1 VQHELIL
8 AGGGSGTADYLL
20 PAAKKAL
27 ESADCVIASER
38 FLSLLEVKKARP
50 MGNISQLLQELP
62 ELLETERIGIVVS
75 GDPLLYSLCRTI
87 QNRYPELEMQVIPGV
102 GSLQLL
108 GAAFGLTMEQAE
120 IRSIHGRECSPGTIA
135 YAVSEHAETFFFCS
149 GTQGPRE
156 IAQSLLAYGLADTEI
171 FVGADLTYP
180 TQQLWHGTPEQAA
193 QRPNPKLCVAA
204 VRNPHPK
211 PTARLGLLP
220 DSAFLRNRSPMTKE
234 EVRAVV
240 LSKLRLKPDAVVW
253 DLGAGTGSVSIE
265 CARMCP
271 FGTVYAVEY
280 KPAALEILEKNKAFL
295 QTENLQII
303 PGRAEEQIGSLPVPD
318 CVFLGGSDGAAP
330 ELIEHLCQL
339 KQPVRLV
346 ASAVTLET
354 QAELF
359 PLLQKLPQFEVIQL
373 AVSCGRPVGNYHI
386 LESNHSV
393 LLFSCMTKE

>member
-1 VQHELIL
+1 MQHELIL

-50 MGNISQLLQELP
+50 MGNISRLLQELP

-135 YAVSEHAETFFFCS
+135 YAVSEHAETFLLFR
-149 GTQGPRE
+149 TQGPRE

-180 TQQLWHGTPEQAA
+180 TQRSG
-193 QRPNPKLCVAA
+193 
-204 VRNPHPK
+204 
-211 PTARLGLLP
+211 TAR
-220 DSAFLRNRSPMTKE
+220 RNR
-234 EVRAVV
+234 R
-240 LSKLRLKPDAVVW
+240 
-253 DLGAGTGSVSIE
+253 
-265 CARMCP
+265 
-271 FGTVYAVEY
+271 
-280 KPAALEILEKNKAFL
+280 
-295 QTENLQII
+295 
-303 PGRAEEQIGSLPVPD
+303 
-318 CVFLGGSDGAAP
+318 
-330 ELIEHLCQL
+330 
-339 KQPVRLV
+339 
-346 ASAVTLET
+346 
-354 QAELF
+354 
-359 PLLQKLPQFEVIQL
+359 
-373 AVSCGRPVGNYHI
+373 
-386 LESNHSV
+386 HSV
-393 LLFSCMTKE
+393 RIRNSVWRRCAIRTRNRRHAWDCFRTVRFCGIVRR

>member
-1 VQHELIL
+1 
-8 AGGGSGTADYLL
+8 
-20 PAAKKAL
+20 
-27 ESADCVIASER
+27 
-38 FLSLLEVKKARP
+38 
-50 MGNISQLLQELP
+50 MGNISRLLQELP

-75 GDPLLYSLCRTI
+75 GDPLPVQSVPHDSKPISGTGNAGDSRRWFITAAGCGVRADHGAGRDSQHPRTGMQSGDDCLCR
-87 QNRYPELEMQVIPGV
+87 V
-102 GSLQLL
+102 GTRLRHFLL
-108 GAAFGLTMEQAE
+108 FRDAGHGKLPSRFWHMAGGYGDLCRRRSDLSHPAALA
-120 IRSIHGRECSPGTIA
+120 RHAGTGGTA
-135 YAVSEHAETFFFCS
+135 SESET
-149 GTQGPRE
+149 
-156 IAQSLLAYGLADTEI
+156 LL
-171 FVGADLTYP
+171 
-180 TQQLWHGTPEQAA
+180 
-193 QRPNPKLCVAA
+193 VAA

-330 ELIEHLCQL
+330 D
-339 KQPVRLV
+339 
-346 ASAVTLET
+346 
-354 QAELF
+354 
-359 PLLQKLPQFEVIQL
+359 
-373 AVSCGRPVGNYHI
+373 
-386 LESNHSV
+386 
-393 LLFSCMTKE
+393 

>member
-1 VQHELIL
+1 
-8 AGGGSGTADYLL
+8 
-20 PAAKKAL
+20 
-27 ESADCVIASER
+27 
-38 FLSLLEVKKARP
+38 
-50 MGNISQLLQELP
+50 
-62 ELLETERIGIVVS
+62 
-75 GDPLLYSLCRTI
+75 
-87 QNRYPELEMQVIPGV
+87 
-102 GSLQLL
+102 
-108 GAAFGLTMEQAE
+108 
-120 IRSIHGRECSPGTIA
+120 
-135 YAVSEHAETFFFCS
+135 
-149 GTQGPRE
+149 
-156 IAQSLLAYGLADTEI
+156 
-171 FVGADLTYP
+171 
-180 TQQLWHGTPEQAA
+180 
-193 QRPNPKLCVAA
+193 
-204 VRNPHPK
+204 
-211 PTARLGLLP
+211 
-220 DSAFLRNRSPMTKE
+220 MTKE